1 MDRDTFLSNYNHPD
15 NCQCYECRMAQAD
28 ADVCQAM
35 SRRERLEKQI
45 EKEKENV
52 STDKG

>member
-1 MDRDTFLSNYNHPD
+1 MGRDTFLSNYEHPD
-15 NCQCYECRMAQAD
+15 NCQCYDCRMAQAD